1 MAERPIYE
9 LFRRHRPDNR
19 LSFHRW
25 QNSSRRLE
33 ARFLLQESGLRDRA
47 PFDGRGKPRGC
58 EVDRKCQCK
67 LKGYITRRD

>member
-25 QNSSRRLE
+25 QNSSRRLRRVSCSMNQDCVIE
-33 ARFLLQESGLRDRA
+33 HRLMGGESLEGV
-47 PFDGRGKPRGC
+47 K
-58 EVDRKCQCK
+58 
-67 LKGYITRRD
+67 